1 MRDKLFVRAAY
12 NARRTT
18 YVYGSHLYPG
28 NTAVCRT
35 LVDSGRMTTTF
46 RASDESAVSYWAR
59 QPAPTPG
66 YTGAR
71 ERPVVRDPYRR
82 KLSDYFHSLVL
93 SGRGD
98 NARGRSLHVLHFLE
112 FAWSRRDL
120 PLNSYR
126 PSRRPGAFLAM
137 VFDLLGDASRGYTD
151 MLLEGRRAAVLQDV
165 GRRLKA
171 PWHSFVGEVEASGFP
186 RLAAVLDETL
196 QAALRNP
203 AQSGLPGFLRCL
215 RLYMTPSQL
224 ALLDVRLLIG
234 SLSVGEVLAHLRFDP
249 PTASTGVEERHPV
262 GGDLRKA
269 IRASYDA
276 PWRRAVEAVGEPDLV
291 TFLAV
296 FPVDLTAIAL
306 SGGLGADLDDF
317 AVFYACV
324 TDAKAPGR
332 VWQAPDAYVGADE
345 EARQHFA
352 FLSARGTRESLS
364 RRAQGL
370 LRLGLS
376 GTFPE
381 TLRHPR
387 RVRPGRGGRGQ
398 GARPRAPRS
407 ARRGPR
413 RRGRPP
419 RGAAGSPLHFPLP
432 PLRAGTKGG

>member
-1 MRDKLFVRAAY
+1 MYSALNPTARAE
-12 NARRTT
+12 
-18 YVYGSHLYPG
+18 VPG
-28 NTAVCRT
+28 RLRGGLCSSQFDYAGGAKDLKT
-35 LVDSGRMTTTF
+35 
-46 RASDESAVSYWAR
+46 SD
-59 QPAPTPG
+59 
-66 YTGAR
+66 
-71 ERPVVRDPYRR
+71 VRDPYVRR
-82 KLSDYFHSLVL
+82 LAEHFHNLAVA
-93 SGRGD
+93 GRGD

-151 MLLEGRRAAVLQDV
+151 LLLEGHRAAVLQDV

-171 PWHSFVGEVEASGFP
+171 PWHGFVGEVEASGFP

-203 AQSGLPGFLRCL
+203 AQSGLPGFLRHL

-234 SLSVGEVLAHLRFDP
+234 RLSVGEVLAYLRFEP
-249 PTASTGVEERHPV
+249 PTATEVEERHPV
-262 GGDLRKA
+262 GGDLRKV

-276 PWRRAVEAVGEPDLV
+276 PWRRALEAVGELDLV
-291 TFLAV
+291 TFFAV

-306 SGGLGADLDDF
+306 GRSLGADLDDF

-345 EARQHFA
+345 EARRHFA
-352 FLSARGTRESLS
+352 FLCARGARESLS

-381 TLRHPR
+381 TFRHLDGWLGSPER
-387 RVRPGRGGRGQ
+387 FPELH
-398 GARPRAPRS
+398 A
-407 ARRGPR
+407 
-413 RRGRPP
+413 GRPW
-419 RGAAGSPLHFPLP
+419 REAVAARKNRVAEAR
-432 PLRAGTKGG
+432 LRFLEGLARTLEEAV